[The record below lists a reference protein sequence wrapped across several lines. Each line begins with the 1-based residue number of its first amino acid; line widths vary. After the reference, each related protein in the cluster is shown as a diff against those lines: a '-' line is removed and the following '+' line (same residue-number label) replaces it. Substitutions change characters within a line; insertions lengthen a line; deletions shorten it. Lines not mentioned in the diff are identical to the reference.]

1 MLRLSKCVLL
11 TLSTS
16 WISCQKTE
24 TIKKWF
30 SAKTSSP
37 KCKTKCRLRKYFPMK
52 ITLYMSSSAASDL
65 THSAWNFIKVAM
77 RLLQCSI
84 WYHSVLFLLSEAV
97 SKKLALWVSCL
108 LAYDTSLC
116 CYAAIFYM
124 LSFCI
129 LFAQCVRMSV
139 HPYVYDVE
147 TSLRWLWLR

>member
-37 KCKTKCRLRKYFPMK
+37 KCKTKSVVFANIFRWKLLLTCPL
-52 ITLYMSSSAASDL
+52 LQLL

-97 SKKLALWVSCL
+97 SKKSALWVSCL